1 MADLNLQEAL
11 ARHEAEQPTL
21 LPDGAYT
28 FEVLRATA
36 GENYIGAFL
45 KVIGGPEAGKT
56 VKISLSFT
64 DKAMGIA
71 FQNLAGFGIGKD
83 EIGRAGGLKDIATLL
98 TGRVVEF
105 PEFGRREHNGRE
117 YPSWPIGKIKLVSLG
132 TASGAPA
139 GVPVAAAAAPPAAP
153 PAAPAA
159 PPAQPPVPPAAPPAA
174 PAPEPAAAVPPAA
187 PPAAPAAPVPTAAP
201 PVAPAPVPPPAAPP
215 AAAPAAPAAPAAAP
229 APPVAPDGTPSPF

>member
-28 FEVLRATA
+28 FEVTRATA

-45 KVIGGPEAGKT
+45 KVIGGPEAGKM

-71 FQNLAGFGIGKD
+71 FQNLAGFGIGKN
-83 EIGRAGGLKDIATLL
+83 EIAQASGLKDLATLL

-117 YPSWPIGKIKLVSLG
+117 YPSWPIGKINLISLG
-132 TASGAPA
+132 TANGAPA
-139 GVPVAAAAAPPAAP
+139 GVPAPAAAAPPVPAPAPPAPPVAAAP
-153 PAAPAA
+153 AAVPPVAAPAA
-159 PPAQPPVPPAAPPAA
+159 PPTQPPVPPAAPPAA
-174 PAPEPAAAVPPAA
+174 PAPQE
-187 PPAAPAAPVPTAAP
+187 AAPAAPPPAP
-201 PVAPAPVPPPAAPP
+201 PVATAPPVAAPAPVA
-215 AAAPAAPAAPAAAP
+215 

>member
-28 FEVLRATA
+28 FEVLRASA
-36 GENYIGAFL
+36 GENYIGVFL

-83 EIGRAGGLKDIATLL
+83 EIGRASGLKDIATLL

-153 PAAPAA
+153 AA

-174 PAPEPAAAVPPAA
+174 PAPEPAAVVPPAA
-187 PPAAPAAPVPTAAP
+187 PP
-201 PVAPAPVPPPAAPP
+201 
-215 AAAPAAPAAPAAAP
+215 AAP

>member
-28 FEVLRATA
+28 MEVARANA
-36 GENYIGAFL
+36 GENYIGIAL

-56 VKISLSFT
+56 VRISLSFT

-83 EIGRAGGLKDIATLL
+83 EISRAGGLKDIATLL

-117 YPSWPIGKIKLVSLG
+117 YASWPIGKINLVSLG

-139 GVPVAAAAAPPAAP
+139 GIPPAVAAPPVAAPPAAP
-153 PAAPAA
+153 PVAPAGI
-159 PPAQPPVPPAAPPAA
+159 PPAV
-174 PAPEPAAAVPPAA
+174 
-187 PPAAPAAPVPTAAP
+187 AAP
-201 PVAPAPVPPPAAPP
+201 PVAAPP
-215 AAAPAAPAAPAAAP
+215 A

>member
-28 FEVLRATA
+28 FEVLRAGA
-36 GENYIGAFL
+36 GENYIGVFL

-71 FQNLAGFGIGKD
+71 SRNLAGFGTGKD
-83 EIGRAGGLKDIATLL
+83 EISRAGGLKDIATLL

-117 YPSWPIGKIKLVSLG
+117 YPSWPIGKLKLVSLG
-132 TASGAPA
+132 TASGTPA
-139 GVPVAAAAAPPAAP
+139 GIPAAAAAP

-174 PAPEPAAAVPPAA
+174 PAPEPAAAV
-187 PPAAPAAPVPTAAP
+187 
-201 PVAPAPVPPPAAPP
+201 
-215 AAAPAAPAAPAAAP
+215 
-229 APPVAPDGTPSPF
+229 

>member
-28 FEVLRATA
+28 FEVLRASA
-36 GENYIGAFL
+36 GENYIGVFL

-83 EIGRAGGLKDIATLL
+83 EISRAGGLKDIATLL

-139 GVPVAAAAAPPAAP
+139 GIPAAAPTA
-153 PAAPAA
+153 
-159 PPAQPPVPPAAPPAA
+159 
-174 PAPEPAAAVPPAA
+174 EVPPAA
-187 PPAAPAAPVPTAAP
+187 PPAAPAAPAAP
-201 PVAPAPVPPPAAPP
+201 PVPPAAPAAPVPPAAPAEPVPPTAPVPPAVPVPAAPAAPP
-215 AAAPAAPAAPAAAP
+215 AAVLAAPAAPV
-229 APPVAPDGTPSPF
+229 PPVAPDGTPSPF